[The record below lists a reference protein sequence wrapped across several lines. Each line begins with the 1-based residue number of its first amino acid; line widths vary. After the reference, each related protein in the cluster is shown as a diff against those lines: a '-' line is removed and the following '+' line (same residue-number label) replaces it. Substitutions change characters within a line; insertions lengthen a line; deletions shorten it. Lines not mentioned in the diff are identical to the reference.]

1 MKNSKTLRAMCLG
14 AAVLMSISTLSGCGN
29 GGQSSTPSSS
39 KDNSQADT
47 PASSNVAATDSVY
60 PIDTD
65 ETIVFWEPLTLYNAR
80 YTNYGETEVAQ
91 ELEKRTG
98 IKVKYEHPATGM
110 AQEQFNMLIASNELP
125 DIVKADWYSYGGQ
138 KAIDEGLILN
148 LSDVMDDWAPNFK
161 NNVCSDPEIAKML
174 KTDEGNYY
182 AMGFMRDEAAQCVY
196 CGPII
201 RKDWLDELNLDVP
214 ETIDEWQTMLQ
225 AFKDQKGCEAPL
237 SFEFVFTVYGF
248 LTGAYGVIDDYYVGD
263 DGQIKYGPQEAGYK
277 DWLIEMNE
285 WYEKGLLDQ
294 NFATTDSSI
303 LAGYVLNDKTGASYG
318 YAGGYIGGWL
328 EAKSGDPSFAL
339 VGAKYPVLNKGDK
352 PQFGQRDWE
361 YVNGAAYAVSA
372 KSKNAELAVRFLDY
386 GYGEEGQMLY
396 NYGIEGKSYE
406 IKDGK
411 PVFTEFVT
419 NNPDGIDFSTLYSEY
434 AKASSNAPT
443 IQFRAVQE
451 AERVYP
457 EQNEAV
463 ALWSDTDM
471 DKHKLPL
478 ISLSADETDAISS
491 RITEIRTFADEMKFA
506 FITGNKPISEFDE
519 YVEQLKA
526 MGVDEVIATYGVAL
540 ERYNNR

>member
-14 AAVLMSISTLSGCGN
+14 AAVLMSISALSGCEN

-47 PASSNVAATDSVY
+47 PASSTVETTDSVY
-60 PIDTD
+60 PIATD
-65 ETIVFWEPLTLYNAR
+65 ETIVFWEQCPLYNAR

-98 IKVKYEHPATGM
+98 IKVKYEHPASGM

-125 DIVKADWYSYGGQ
+125 DIVKADWYTYGGQ

-161 NNVCSDPEIAKML
+161 NNVCSDPELDKML

-182 AMGFMRDEAAQCVY
+182 AMPFIRKEERQCVY

-214 ETIDEWQTMLQ
+214 ETIDEWDTMLQ
-225 AFKDQKGCEAPL
+225 AFKDKKGAEAPL
-237 SFEFVFTVYGF
+237 AFQFGPSFGF
-248 LTGAYGVIDDYYVGD
+248 LTGAYGVIDGYFVGD
-263 DGQIKYGPQEAGYK
+263 DGQIKYGPQEEGYR
-277 DWLIEMNE
+277 DWLTKMNE
-285 WYEKGLLDQ
+285 WFEKGLLDQ
-294 NFATTDSSI
+294 NFATIDMSI
-303 LAGYVLNDKTGASYG
+303 LDGYVLNDKTGATYG
-318 YAGGYIGGWL
+318 YAGSSIGSWL
-328 EAKSGDPSFAL
+328 SAKSGDPSFAL

-352 PQFGQRDWE
+352 PQFGQKDWR
-361 YVNGAAYAVSA
+361 YVNSVGYAVSA

-386 GYGEEGQMLY
+386 GYSEEGQMLY

-406 IKDGK
+406 IKDGE
-411 PVFTEFVT
+411 PAFTEFIT
-419 NNPDGIDFSTLYSEY
+419 KNPDGLSIDTVLSEY
-434 AKASSNAPT
+434 AGASVSAPT
-443 IQFRAVQE
+443 IQYPAVQE
-451 AERVYP
+451 VERPYAA
-457 EQNEAV
+457 QNEAV
-463 ALWSDTDM
+463 ATWSDNEM
-471 DKHKLPL
+471 GKHKLPL
-478 ISLSADETDAISS
+478 FALNEEENDALST
-491 RITEIRTFADEMKFA
+491 RITELDTFANEMKYA

>member
-1 MKNSKTLRAMCLG
+1 MKNSKTLRAMCFG
-14 AAVLMSISTLSGCGN
+14 AAVLMSISALSGCGN

-396 NYGIEGKSYE
+396 NYGIEGKSYK

-419 NNPDGIDFSTLYSEY
+419 TPTASTSPPCTV
-434 AKASSNAPT
+434 STP
-443 IQFRAVQE
+443 
-451 AERVYP
+451 
-457 EQNEAV
+457 
-463 ALWSDTDM
+463 
-471 DKHKLPL
+471 KLPATPPP
-478 ISLSADETDAISS
+478 SSSGRSRKPSGSTPSRTRPWLSGATPTWTNISS
-491 RITEIRTFADEMKFA
+491 
-506 FITGNKPISEFDE
+506 P
-519 YVEQLKA
+519 
-526 MGVDEVIATYGVAL
+526 
-540 ERYNNR
+540 

>member
-14 AAVLMSISTLSGCGN
+14 AAVLMSISALSGCGN

-148 LSDVMDDWAPNFK
+148 LSDVKDDWAPNFK

-361 YVNGAAYAVSA
+361 YVNGVAYAVSA

-434 AKASSNAPT
+434 AKASNNAPT